1 MRIAFLHPPICCER
15 LSFSLRFRPITN
27 LLWGDHMT
35 VCRGPSLLSIAV
47 TVLSTV
53 PGAVIAQE
61 GTESQ
66 RTFSAPTLE
75 VQASA
80 DASEEGL
87 SPAFAGGQV
96 AEGGRIGLL
105 GNQDVMDTPY
115 NFTNYTELLIED
127 QQATSVGDV
136 LLNDP
141 AVRVARGFGNFQQV
155 YLVRGLPVFS
165 GDMTYNGL
173 YGLLP
178 RQYLASEFIQRVQVF
193 RGANTFLMGAAPGTG
208 SALGGAVN
216 VVPKRAPN
224 HPLTQLTTGVESG
237 GHAYAAADVARRSDD
252 GRYGVRVNAARRDG
266 DTAVDGE
273 SRELSMSHI
282 GLDYRGDDLRLSADL
297 GYQDHLMDASQ
308 PNITINSGLAI
319 PDAPDASE
327 SIGQPWTYS
336 ESEDVFGT
344 VRGEYDFNDTVTGWL
359 AFGMRQGEEKAT
371 FANPTVNNAQGD
383 FTTYRASNTRED
395 DIYTGST
402 GIRGS
407 FETGAVAHELTLSG
421 SVYRSESRNAYAW
434 SQFGSISGNIYNPQG
449 QPQPPTNG
457 LSGGELDNPG
467 LTSKTD
473 LTSVALAD
481 QLSMLDDKLLLTLG
495 ARHQRIEDAS
505 FDYNTGNRTSKYDES
520 AITPTV
526 GVVYR
531 YTPELSVYA
540 NYIEGLQQGDTA
552 PNEAS
557 NGDQVVNGG
566 EALDPYTTEQ
576 SEVGLKYDGGDLGGS
591 ASFYYSR
598 KPSAEVDSNNVF
610 QVSDYRRNRGVE
622 LHGYGKATNNL
633 TVLGGVSF
641 LDTDVDGNDAIGAPD
656 TQANLN
662 LKYDVPALPDLAL
675 DSRVIYTSS
684 QYADSANQ
692 QKVPSWTRLD
702 IGARYLVPM
711 GDNRLLTLR
720 ARVENVADHD
730 YWASAGGYPG
740 QGYLTVGAP
749 RTFKLSATVD
759 F

>member
-1 MRIAFLHPPICCER
+1 MSSHPFRHSPLAAAILA
-15 LSFSLRFRPITN
+15 LSLAGGAHAQN
-27 LLWGDHMT
+27 GDGDET
-35 VCRGPSLLSIAV
+35 
-47 TVLSTV
+47 
-53 PGAVIAQE
+53 
-61 GTESQ
+61 
-66 RTFSAPTLE
+66 TFSAPTLE
-75 VQASA
+75 VQSSA

-96 AEGGRIGLL
+96 AEGGRVGLL
-105 GNQDVMDTPY
+105 GNQDVMETPY

-127 QQATSVGDV
+127 QQAASVGEV
-136 LLNDP
+136 LINDP

-165 GDMTYNGL
+165 DDMTYNGL

-193 RGANTFLMGAAPGTG
+193 RGANTFLKGAAPGG
-208 SALGGAVN
+208 SGLGGAVN

-224 HPLTQLTTGVESG
+224 HPLTQVTTGVQSG
-237 GHAYAAADVARRSDD
+237 GQAYAAADVARRSDD

-308 PNITINSGLAI
+308 PNITLADGVAV

-327 SIGQPWTYS
+327 SVAQPWTFS

-344 VRGEYDFNDTVTGWL
+344 VRGEYDLNDAITAWL
-359 AFGMRQGEEKAT
+359 AFGMRRGEEEAT
-371 FANPTVNNAQGD
+371 FANPENTQTNGD
-383 FTTYRASNTRED
+383 FSASRFDNTRED
-395 DIYTGST
+395 DVQTGEL
-402 GIRGS
+402 GIRGH
-407 FETGAVAHELTLSG
+407 FQTGSVGHELTLSG
-421 SVYRSESRNAYAW
+421 STYEFESRNAFV
-434 SQFGSISGNIYNPQG
+434 FGSAISSNLYDPQDRPAPSLASGAPFGDLNNPLV
-449 QPQPPTNG
+449 TERTE
-457 LSGGELDNPG
+457 LS
-467 LTSKTD
+467 
-473 LTSVALAD
+473 SVALAD
-481 QLSMLDDKLLLTLG
+481 QLSFLDETVLLTLG
-495 ARHQRIEDAS
+495 ARYQRIETES
-505 FDYNTGNRTSKYDES
+505 FSAQTGAKNGDYDES
-520 AITPTV
+520 DITPTL
-526 GVVYR
+526 GAVYR
-531 YTPELSVYA
+531 YTPQISAYA
-540 NYIEGLQQGDTA
+540 SYIEGLQKGDTV
-552 PNEAS
+552 N
-557 NGDQVVNGG
+557 DQNAVNFG
-566 EALDPYTTEQ
+566 ETLEPYATEQ
-576 SEVGLKYDGGDLGGS
+576 SELGVKYEGNDLGGS
-591 ASFYYSR
+591 ASIYYSR
-598 KPSAEVDSNNVF
+598 KPSAELDGNNVF
-610 QVSDYRRNRGVE
+610 RVSDYRRNRGVE
-622 LHGYGKATNNL
+622 LHAYGKATNHL

-711 GDNRLLTLR
+711 GEDRLLTLR

-730 YWASAGGYPG
+730 YWASSGGFPG
-740 QGYLTVGAP
+740 SGYLTVGAP
-749 RTFKLSATVD
+749 RTLMVSATVD